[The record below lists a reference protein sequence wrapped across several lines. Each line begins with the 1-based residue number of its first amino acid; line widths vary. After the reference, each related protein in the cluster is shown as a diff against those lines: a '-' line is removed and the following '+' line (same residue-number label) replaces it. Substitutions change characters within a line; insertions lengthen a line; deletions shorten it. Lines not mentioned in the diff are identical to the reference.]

1 MNNRLTFR
9 PDSAWLL
16 ECASLLPSSTQLI
29 GFDIQP
35 VHFPSPDHI
44 PSNIELIERDVLDAN
59 IPEDLL
65 GSFDV
70 VHIRAF
76 GSSVR
81 NSDCGPLLGA
91 VNRLLKS
98 GGWLQWEEAD
108 TSAMKATVAGSG
120 GDDGAQSCKTLLGV
134 LQAGGRATGTTSDW
148 LGDIG
153 DQVSRAGYK
162 YTNVAK
168 VPLKASQYKA
178 WTEDY
183 LLVYEEVAQMV
194 PREKDAPGSAMTR
207 EKYEGLFEQV
217 VRETSRG
224 TVIHSQ
230 HLVVVVAQKPA

>member
-1 MNNRLTFR
+1 MNTRLTTC
-9 PDSAWLL
+9 PNSAWLL
-16 ECASLLPSSTQLI
+16 DCASVLPSSTRLI

-44 PSNIELIERDVLDAN
+44 PTNIELIERDVLDAN
-59 IPEDLL
+59 LPEDLV
-65 GSFDV
+65 GTFDM

-76 GSSVR
+76 GSSIR
-81 NSDCGPLLGA
+81 NSDCAPLLGA
-91 VNRLLKS
+91 VNRLLKR

-108 TSAMKATVAGSG
+108 TSAMTATAAGGG

-153 DQVSRAGYK
+153 DQVSGTGFNH
-162 YTNVAK
+162 TNVVK
-168 VPLKASQYKA
+168 FPLKASHYKA

-217 VRETSRG
+217 VKETNG
-224 TVIHSQ
+224 GAVIHSQ
-230 HLVVVVAQKPA
+230 HLVVVVAQKPV